1 MSNFNILNLSAY
13 ISPTIQEDG
22 RDEWVGYGDS
32 NNYYQYLIDS
42 YNDSTTN
49 NAVINNIAKLIYGRG
64 LTALDA
70 SKKPNEYAQLKTLIA
85 DADIRKVALDR
96 KMLGQFA
103 LQVHYDSTHTK
114 ILKAYHIPV
123 HLLRAQKCNKDGDIE
138 NYYYSDNWEDVK
150 NYVPKLIPAFGFS
163 KSEIEILFHK
173 PYSVGLKYYANVDY
187 IGGLPYAK
195 LESEIADY
203 LINDVVNGF
212 SGTKVVNFTNGVP
225 SEEKQDE
232 ISRKVLRKLTGSKGQ
247 KVIIAFSENIEQ
259 KTIVDDIPL
268 NDAPQHYQYL
278 SDEAMRK
285 IMLSHNVTSP
295 LLFGI
300 ANGSGFSSNA
310 DELRNSII
318 LFENMVI
325 KPIQDEIIEAFNMI
339 LNYNGIALNLEFKGL
354 NPLDS
359 TGDITNSNESVK
371 LLDSI
376 NNVSPLVANK
386 ILESMTANEIRQIVG
401 LPPEKGGSDLPN
413 ETSVQT
419 LSKHDFTSKYGHD
432 LDESWV
438 LIDEFDAIDLED
450 ETDALNDVKL
460 SKWELV
466 KTGISRALRESEQD
480 KIVKDV
486 KFMTRYRYTGLL
498 REDTRPFCKAM
509 LTANKVYRKEDIEA
523 MSKDPQVN
531 AGWGPK
537 GADTYDLFKYKGGG
551 NCHHVWRREVY
562 ATLNLDATSPFSK
575 DAKQIATGIAEK
587 RGYKVRNPYQVNVQP
602 KNLPFN
608 GFLPTNKRFQ

>member
-13 ISPTIQEDG
+13 ISPTIKEDG
-22 RDEWVGYGDS
+22 RDEWVGYGES

-64 LTALDA
+64 ISALDA
-70 SKKPNEYAQLKTLIA
+70 NKKPNEYAQLKTLIS

-103 LQVHYDSTHTK
+103 LQVHYDASHKK

-123 HLLRAQKCNKDGDIE
+123 HLLRAEKCNKDGEIE
-138 NYYYSDNWEDVK
+138 NYYYSDNWDDVR
-150 NYVPKLIPAFGFS
+150 NFVPKTIPAFGFS
-163 KSEIEILFHK
+163 NKEIEILFYK

-203 LINDVVNGF
+203 LINDVMNGF

-232 ISRKVLRKLTGSKGQ
+232 ISKKVLRKLTGSKGQ
-247 KVIIAFSENIEQ
+247 KVIIAFSENLDQ
-259 KTIVDDIPL
+259 KTTVDDIPL

-278 SDEAMRK
+278 SEEAMRK

-300 ANGSGFSSNA
+300 TSANGFSSNA
-310 DELRNSII
+310 DELKNSSI
-318 LFENMVI
+318 LFDNMVI
-325 KPIQDEIIEAFNMI
+325 KPYQDEILEAIDQLLVF
-339 LNYNGIALNLEFKGL
+339 NGISLKLYFKTLQPLEFTDL
-354 NPLDS
+354 ENTQTEEQVAEE
-359 TGDITNSNESVK
+359 TGQD
-371 LLDSI
+371 
-376 NNVSPLVANK
+376 VAM
-386 ILESMTANEIRQIVG
+386 SSQ
-401 LPPEKGGSDLPN
+401 
-413 ETSVQT
+413 
-419 LSKHDFTSKYGHD
+419 DFTSKYGHD

-438 LIDEFDAIDLED
+438 LIDEFDAVDLED

-466 KTGISRALRESEQD
+466 KTGISRALKESEQD

-486 KFMTRYRYTGLL
+486 KFMTRYRFTGLL

-509 LTANKVYRKEDIEA
+509 LTANKIYRKEDIMA
-523 MSKDPQVN
+523 MSKDDAVN
-531 AGWGPK
+531 PRWGPE
-537 GADTYDLFKYKGGG
+537 GANTYDLFKYKGGG

-562 ATLNLDATSPFSK
+562 ATLNVDATSPFNK
-575 DAKQIATGIAEK
+575 DARKIATSIAEK